1 MQNWQLEKEIKR
13 NKIKIMTCFI
23 TRCRVLA
30 WFKYG
35 REPAIRNYIFIQ
47 TKKWKFCMLSHWLSF
62 HDIYYKLYVKLWQE
76 RKKSN
81 DFTPHRVNTNYKS
94 AHEPLHIIRWHGNIK
109 KVNE

>member
-1 MQNWQLEKEIKR
+1 MQNWQLEKEIIKR
-13 NKIKIMTCFI
+13 NEIKIMTCFI

-30 WFKYG
+30 SFKYG

-81 DFTPHRVNTNYKS
+81 DFYST
-94 AHEPLHIIRWHGNIK
+94 
-109 KVNE
+109 